1 MDTGLKFLVSGGL
14 ATSSV
19 IRKVSAVSSLDSS
32 LPSSSILSAIHGSWT
47 SAISHD
53 CSKIAKVAT
62 VIGIGYLG
70 VRIGA
75 AWCRR
80 TPGIANSIITY
91 GEEVVEQVKVDI
103 DEDAEEESDTGEEI
117 VVGTIGIGIHT
128 NVNPEVRAKRRHRSR
143 PFIKKIVNLTK
154 NHFGGCPDSSKSNVM
169 AVSKFVYEQCKQH
182 NCLPHQTRLIMSVA
196 VPLVLSPDM
205 YDISSKA
212 LLNSEILTENRA
224 TLDRLKTLDGWLSHL
239 VCHPLSAKAW
249 RRAIDNLCGLPDWK
263 AFKLVN

>member
-1 MDTGLKFLVSGGL
+1 
-14 ATSSV
+14 
-19 IRKVSAVSSLDSS
+19 
-32 LPSSSILSAIHGSWT
+32 
-47 SAISHD
+47 
-53 CSKIAKVAT
+53 

-212 LLNSEILTENRA
+212 LLNCEILTENRA